1 MRWKLL
7 FLIIA
12 FWVNTASVWAL
23 KIKDLSVAPYGD
35 YLLLYAYLEEL
46 PWQDLREALRH
57 GLGLSFTYQIEVYR
71 IRRFLRDERVT
82 VQELTRTVYYD
93 PIKNVFFVQTVGA
106 LEAPFRAGSAR
117 QALAI
122 ASSLEGL
129 PLLPLSRLSAQA
141 NYRLKVRAV
150 VRKFTK
156 TGWPK
161 KIIKFLLFRGDTL
174 ETSWENLR
182 FSL

>member
-1 MRWKLL
+1 LRWKIL
-7 FLIIA
+7 FLILF

-46 PWQDLREALRH
+46 PWQDLQEALRH

-71 IRRFLRDERVT
+71 IRRLLRDKKIIT
-82 VQELTRTVYYD
+82 QEVTRTVYYD
-93 PIKNVFFVQTVGA
+93 PIRNVFFVQTVGA
-106 LEAPFRAGSAR
+106 LEAPFRASSAR
-117 QALAI
+117 QALVM

-129 PLLPLSRLSAQA
+129 PLLPLARLSPKFH
-141 NYRLKVRAV
+141 YRLKIRAV
-150 VRKFTK
+150 VKKFTK
-156 TGWPK
+156 SGWPK
-161 KIIKFLLFRGDTL
+161 KIIKFLLFKGDTL
-174 ETSWENLR
+174 ETSWESLK